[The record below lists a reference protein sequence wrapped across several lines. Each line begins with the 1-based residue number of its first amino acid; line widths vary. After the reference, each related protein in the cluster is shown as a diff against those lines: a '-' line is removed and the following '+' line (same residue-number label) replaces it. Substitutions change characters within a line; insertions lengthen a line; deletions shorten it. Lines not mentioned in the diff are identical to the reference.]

1 MVGVTASQPNRNPE
15 ALESATM
22 IKQIVCDC
30 GWTAR
35 GTEDELVEAAQAHG
49 REAHDMVPTRE
60 QVLAV
65 ATPVAENNDDGED

>member
-1 MVGVTASQPNRNPE
+1 MVGATASQPNRNPE

-30 GWTAR
+30 GWSAR
-35 GTEDELVEAAQAHG
+35 GPEDELVAAAQTHG
-49 REAHDMVPTRE
+49 RQAHDMVPTRE

-65 ATPVAENNDDGED
+65 ATPVPENDNQGKD

>member
-1 MVGVTASQPNRNPE
+1 
-15 ALESATM
+15 M

-35 GTEDELVEAAQAHG
+35 GTDDELVATAQAHG
-49 REAHDMVPTRE
+49 REAHGLEPTRE

-65 ATPVAENNDDGED
+65 ATPVPETENADEG